1 MYNSDGYQGQD
12 MGYGGGQ
19 YGYNQQRQQVQI
31 GGFVPV
37 PSEAEARRYPMSPWT
52 MMVFLNVNAPYC
64 YTKIRRDR
72 NEQPEFHIFRDV
84 DFYPP
89 QQQRIQ
95 QQAPQQQAQPFDAQ
109 AEMLAMEKRI
119 GERLDAFAA
128 ALSKPAAKKGGTQ
141 NENA

>member
-95 QQAPQQQAQPFDAQ
+95 QQAPQQNRDYQLRSQMNK
-109 AEMLAMEKRI
+109 EMTIDIPDFLKNR
-119 GERLDAFAA
+119 
-128 ALSKPAAKKGGTQ
+128 K
-141 NENA
+141 